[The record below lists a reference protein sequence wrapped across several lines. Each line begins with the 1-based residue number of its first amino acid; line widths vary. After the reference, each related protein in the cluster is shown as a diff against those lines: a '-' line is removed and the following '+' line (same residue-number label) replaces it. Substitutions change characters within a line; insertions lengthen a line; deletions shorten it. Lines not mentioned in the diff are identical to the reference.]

1 MIYKQEAIDVLE
13 VYRRNVEHILGDENE
28 LVKVIQTCIN
38 LVDELED
45 TKWTSLEE
53 LPKLTYNDDGIY
65 SESVLCIDSEGN
77 YVVCHYWNDG
87 VFCDGYGEFRD
98 VVKWMPI
105 PKEG

>member
-1 MIYKQEAIDVLE
+1 MIYKQEAIDAIE
-13 VYRRNVEHILGDENE
+13 CYRRNMAHILGEDAEQ
-28 LVKVIQTCIN
+28 VKIIDTCIN
-38 LVDELED
+38 LVDEVED